1 MTDHLTH
8 TSSPKALSSKET
20 PDVANVNVFFI
31 DDEKSVRAAVQQTLE
46 LADYQVNS
54 FDSARPILRLLDRNW
69 AGVIVS
75 DINMPEMNGLKLM
88 EQVQKIDNE
97 LPVILV
103 TGHGDISMAVSAIQ
117 NGAYDFIEKPFSN
130 EQITDVVRRAL
141 EKRALTI
148 ENRNLRKELE
158 DHNSPGPRILGNSP
172 PILKMRKVLHQVI
185 DTPTD
190 ILLQGETGAGKELV
204 ARYLHE
210 HSARRDKNFV
220 AINCGAIPENLIE
233 SELYGHE
240 AGAFTGADK
249 IRIGK
254 FEHANGGTLFLDEIE
269 SMPMG
274 LQVKILR
281 VLEERQVERLGA
293 NQLIPLDI
301 RIIAATKVDLK
312 ALSDNGGFRKD
323 LLYRLNIVSIDIPS
337 LRARTD
343 DIPLLFEHFSLIA
356 SARYQREI
364 VPLNAEKMHELITHD
379 WPGNVRELRNMAER
393 YVIMGDETTFN
404 MNDLDSTT
412 EIQGRQTLLE
422 RVEFFEQSLIAD
434 ALAKNQ
440 GSIKETMIT
449 LGLPRKTL
457 YDKMKK
463 YSLSRSEYIN
473 D

>member
-1 MTDHLTH
+1 
-8 TSSPKALSSKET
+8 
-20 PDVANVNVFFI
+20 
-31 DDEKSVRAAVQQTLE
+31 
-46 LADYQVNS
+46 
-54 FDSARPILRLLDRNW
+54 
-69 AGVIVS
+69 
-75 DINMPEMNGLKLM
+75 
-88 EQVQKIDNE
+88 
-97 LPVILV
+97 
-103 TGHGDISMAVSAIQ
+103 
-117 NGAYDFIEKPFSN
+117 
-130 EQITDVVRRAL
+130 
-141 EKRALTI
+141 
-148 ENRNLRKELE
+148 
-158 DHNSPGPRILGNSP
+158 
-172 PILKMRKVLHQVI
+172 
-185 DTPTD
+185 
-190 ILLQGETGAGKELV
+190 
-204 ARYLHE
+204 
-210 HSARRDKNFV
+210 
-220 AINCGAIPENLIE
+220 
-233 SELYGHE
+233 
-240 AGAFTGADK
+240 
-249 IRIGK
+249 
-254 FEHANGGTLFLDEIE
+254 
-269 SMPMG
+269 MPMG

>member
-1 MTDHLTH
+1 M
-8 TSSPKALSSKET
+8 
-20 PDVANVNVFFI
+20 
-31 DDEKSVRAAVQQTLE
+31 AVQQTLE
-46 LADYQVNS
+46 LADFNVNS
-54 FDSARPILRLLDRNW
+54 FESAASAIPHLSHNW
-69 AGVIVS
+69 PGVVVS
-75 DINMPEMNGLKLM
+75 DINMPGMNGLQLM
-88 EQVQKIDNE
+88 EKVQAIDKE

-130 EQITDVVRRAL
+130 DQIVEVVRRAI
-141 EKRALTI
+141 EKRSLTL
-148 ENRNLRKELE
+148 ENRNLRAELE
-158 DHNSPGPRILGNSP
+158 AHNSPGPRILGNTP
-172 PILKMRKVLHQVI
+172 PILKMRRILHQVM

-190 ILLQGETGAGKELV
+190 ILLNGETGVGKELV

-210 HSARRDKNFV
+210 HSVRKDKNFV

-293 NQLIPLDI
+293 NVLIPLDI

-312 ALSDNGGFRKD
+312 ALSEQGEFRRD
-323 LLYRLNIVSIDIPS
+323 LLYRLNIVSIDIPA
-337 LRARTD
+337 LRDRAD

-364 VPLNAEKMHELITHD
+364 IPLSPEKNHELMAYD

-393 YVIMGDETTFN
+393 YVIMGEETTFN
-404 MNDLDSTT
+404 MGELDNST
-412 EIQGRQTLLE
+412 EIQGRQTLME
-422 RVEFFEQSLIAD
+422 KVEFFERSLIAD
-434 ALAKNQ
+434 ALSKNQ
-440 GSIKETMIT
+440 GSIKETMVT

-463 YSLSRSEYIN
+463 YGLNRLEYTHE
-473 D
+473 

>member
-1 MTDHLTH
+1 MINPSIAEPNTP
-8 TSSPKALSSKET
+8 SSDAGSESH
-20 PDVANVNVFFI
+20 VFFI
-31 DDEKSVRAAVQQTLE
+31 DDEKHVRTAVQQTLE
-46 LADYQVNS
+46 LANYKVES
-54 FDSARPILRLLDRNW
+54 FESALSALPQLNENW
-69 AGVIVS
+69 PGVIVS
-75 DINMPEMNGLKLM
+75 DINMPEMNGLQLM
-88 EQVQKIDNE
+88 EKVQQIDKE
-97 LPVILV
+97 LPIILV
-103 TGHGDISMAVSAIQ
+103 TGHGDISMAVSAIRS
-117 NGAYDFIEKPFSN
+117 GAYDFIEKPFSN

-141 EKRALTI
+141 EKRALTL

-158 DHNSPGPRILGNSP
+158 AHTSPGPRILGNTP
-172 PILKMRKVLHQVI
+172 PILKMRRVLHQVM

-190 ILLQGETGAGKELV
+190 ILLNGETGVGKELV

-210 HSARRDKNFV
+210 HSIRKDKNFV

-312 ALSDNGGFRKD
+312 ALSEQGGFRRD

-337 LRARTD
+337 LRDRAD

-356 SARYQREI
+356 AARYQREI
-364 VPLNAEKMHELITHD
+364 IPLSPEKIHD
-379 WPGNVRELRNMAER
+379 LMVYEWPGNVRELRNMAER
-393 YVIMGDETTFN
+393 YVIMGDEATFN
-404 MNDLDSTT
+404 MSDLDSST

-422 RVEFFEQSLIAD
+422 KVEFFERSLVAD

-440 GSIKETMIT
+440 GSIKETMVT

-463 YSLSRSEYIN
+463 YGLSRSEYIN